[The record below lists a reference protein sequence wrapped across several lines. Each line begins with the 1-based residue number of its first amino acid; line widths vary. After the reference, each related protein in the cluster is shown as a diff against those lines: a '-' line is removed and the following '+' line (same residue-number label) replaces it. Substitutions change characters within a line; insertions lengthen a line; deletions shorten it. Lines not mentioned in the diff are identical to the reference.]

1 MRNKFMLTAGAVAL
15 GSLALVG
22 CEESATDDAIERDL
36 ETAGENIE
44 AGANEMGD
52 EMREGTRDAIDGAQD
67 GLNDLEDNMDN
78 PD

>member
-22 CEESATDDAIERDL
+22 CEESATDDAI
-36 ETAGENIE
+36 
-44 AGANEMGD
+44 
-52 EMREGTRDAIDGAQD
+52 DGAQD